1 MQAYLAALSLLLLMG
16 MVIVRALWLHRS
28 GIRVM
33 NFGRIDKSD
42 FLIPPFALFY
52 FYTIFAAAFGW
63 PLLSDQRFFHSDLL
77 AWVGVFLCYMGLLFL
92 LLSLIAFGKS
102 FRVGI
107 DTDRADRLVT
117 SGVFRITRNPI
128 YMAFFGVLIGQ
139 FLVFPNWV
147 TLIYL
152 IAGIWLIH
160 RQVLREETFLQNHY
174 GQEYA
179 DYSRRVR
186 RYL

>member
-92 LLSLIAFGKS
+92 LLSLIAFG
-102 FRVGI
+102 I